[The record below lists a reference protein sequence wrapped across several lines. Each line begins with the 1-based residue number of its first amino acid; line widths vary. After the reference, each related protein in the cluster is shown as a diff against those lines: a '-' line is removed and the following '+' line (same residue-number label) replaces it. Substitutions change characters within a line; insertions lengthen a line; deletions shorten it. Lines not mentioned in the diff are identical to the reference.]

1 MSQLLD
7 ALLEG
12 RPLGGFI
19 YPAPPRIDVLAQDG
33 FKLDDN
39 PRRWTEDQYRA
50 WVDRMFSVP
59 DPSGHLT
66 HLAAQCQREG
76 SVDWVQ
82 MARDLHTLVLEM
94 HRRTRKLEHPPRD
107 HDYAEGEFQYP
118 VTFNDF
124 EAVALCDGGDSADD
138 DVMIVSLWINGAWVN
153 AGALDGAAV
162 RAMESDVARALRAER
177 FEAVPP

>member
-7 ALLEG
+7 ALLER

-19 YPAPPRIDVLAQDG
+19 YPASPRIDVLMQDG

-39 PRRWTEDQYRA
+39 PRRWTEAQYRA
-50 WVDRMFSVP
+50 WVDRMFDVP

-66 HLAAQCQREG
+66 HLAAQCQRGG

-94 HRRTRKLEHPPRD
+94 HRRTFALEQPPQTHD
-107 HDYAEGEFQYP
+107 HTAGEFQYP
-118 VTFNDF
+118 VTFNDLS
-124 EAVALCDGGDSADD
+124 AVALCSATDD
-138 DVMIVSLWINGAWVN
+138 DDDGVLIVSLWINGAWVN
-153 AGALDGAAV
+153 SEMLDGNAV
-162 RAMESDVARALRAER
+162 RAMEEDVARALRAER
-177 FEAVPP
+177 FEAVQP